1 MSEPEVVVYATPT
14 CSYCGAARMLL
25 TKKGVR
31 FTEHLVSHDAGR
43 RAEMEA
49 LSGRRTVPQIF
60 IGDTHVGGF
69 DELYALE
76 RAGRLDDLLAG
87 TDDVDAKT

>member
-1 MSEPEVVVYATPT
+1 MKESEVVVYATPT

-25 TKKGVR
+25 TRKGVR
-31 FTEHLVSHDAGR
+31 FTEHVVSNDAER
-43 RAEMEA
+43 RAEMESR
-49 LSGRRTVPQIF
+49 SGRRTVPQIF

-76 RAGRLDDLLAG
+76 QSGRLDDMLAG
-87 TDDVDAKT
+87 DDAGTNT